1 MNSVWLRALTFL
13 AVLGA
18 IAALLRALFGLP
30 AALGFV
36 IVVLALRF
44 LRDAL
49 HLATL
54 SNWSRAVRG
63 TALPRASG
71 AWEELFAQLYRRSRA
86 TQREHA
92 LLSEALARFRGAAQA
107 LPEGVVT
114 LNAQNQII
122 WCNAQAE
129 DQLSLRLSKDAGHNV
144 ANLVRAPDFL
154 AYLSRK
160 EWERPVTLRTR
171 QAALGAERVLSLQL
185 VAYGDEQKLLLS
197 RDITRFERL
206 ETMRRD
212 FVANV
217 SHELRTPLTVLAGFL
232 ETIREMRLPQKQQ
245 QHYLTLMSEQA
256 ERMQRL
262 VADLLTL
269 SALEANSAPADEKI
283 AVAPMFARIE
293 ETARQLSAGRHELI
307 FQIDEGCS
315 ITGSEL
321 ELTSAFTNLVTNA
334 IRYTADGGE
343 VTVRWS
349 VADNGDGNLSVA
361 DTGIG
366 IRAVHLPRLTERF
379 YRVDRG
385 RSRESGGTGLGLAIV
400 KHVLT
405 RHQGTLEIES
415 EVGVGSVFT
424 AVLPARRVT
433 RKPTREPMIEPVVEA
448 SAALTAANEPS
459 DPGDAERYRDEPLA
473 LPLTEA

>member
-1 MNSVWLRALTFL
+1 MNPGWLRALTFL
-13 AVLGA
+13 AVTGA
-18 IAALLRALFGLP
+18 IAALVLALFGLP
-30 AALGFV
+30 AALGFA
-36 IVVLALRF
+36 IVMLALRF
-44 LRDAL
+44 LRDSL

-54 SNWSRAVRG
+54 WTWSRAARG
-63 TALPRASG
+63 TDLPRASG
-71 AWEELFAQLYRRSRA
+71 AWEDLYAQLYRRSRA
-86 TQREHA
+86 TLREHA
-92 LLSEALARFRGAAQA
+92 LLSEALASFRGAAQA

-114 LNAQNQII
+114 LNAQNQIV

-129 DQLSLRLSKDAGHNV
+129 DQLGLRASKDAGHNV

-154 AYLSRK
+154 AYLSSG

-185 VAYGDEQKLLLS
+185 LAYGDEQKLLLS

-217 SHELRTPLTVLAGFL
+217 SHELKTPLTVLAGFL
-232 ETIREMRLPQKQQ
+232 ETIRETRLPPKQQ
-245 QHYLTLMSEQA
+245 QHYLALMSEQA
-256 ERMQRL
+256 ERMHRL

-269 SALEANSAPADEKI
+269 SALEANSAPAEEKI

-307 FQIDEGCS
+307 FQIDRASS

-321 ELTSAFTNLVTNA
+321 ELTSAFTNLVSNA
-334 IRYTADGGE
+334 VRYTADGGS
-343 VTVRWS
+343 VTIRWS
-349 VADNGDGNLSVA
+349 VADNGEGRLSIT

-366 IRAVHLPRLTERF
+366 IPAVHLPRLTERF

-405 RHQGTLEIES
+405 RHQGALEIHS
-415 EVGVGSVFT
+415 EVGAGSVFT
-424 AVLPARRVT
+424 AVLPARRVAGGAVHAQNPAVT
-433 RKPTREPMIEPVVEA
+433 APILAFSPASSKSHRAEA
-448 SAALTAANEPS
+448 
-459 DPGDAERYRDEPLA
+459 LA